1 MLYADDHGCEVDT
14 GSIQPEVEGHG
25 SVSYNAKTSDKGL
38 VKSYIHQPNDDIL
51 DYIMLND
58 NRLSHR
64 LTWKQIGNK
73 RTGITHGA
81 VGPTYFIN
89 DNNSLELMWSAN
101 I

>member
-1 MLYADDHGCEVDT
+1 MIMAGRWTPDLSSLRWKVMEVLAT
-14 GSIQPEVEGHG
+14 MPRPEI
-25 SVSYNAKTSDKGL
+25 KGWL
-38 VKSYIHQPNDDIL
+38 NPLSTNQIMTYSFFL

-58 NRLSHR
+58 NRLSHS

-81 VGPTYFIN
+81 VGPMYFIN
-89 DNNSLELMWSAN
+89 DNSSLELMWSAN